1 MSAGHQPRILL
12 IDDNQQNRYVLSRI
26 LQRANLTVEQCASG
40 HAGLEAVLRAPD
52 LVILDVKL
60 PDVSGYEV
68 CRKIKSDPATS
79 GIPVLQISAAFTS
92 NESKVQ
98 ALEGGADGYLTH
110 PIEPAVLLAT
120 VRSLLRL
127 KQAETS
133 SRLLAEEWQCTFNAL
148 AESVVLLDLENK
160 VVRSNYAFE
169 QLCEAAGCDGAE
181 RIIGQDAAAIFQQ
194 VLGRTDFLDHGHPAR
209 FSGEAQHR
217 ARWFHITV
225 DSVEREGERVGSVVV
240 LADIT
245 ERKLAER
252 SLQNAEKL
260 AATGRLAQSIAHE
273 INNPLEALTNLIFL
287 SQYVSKEPTVSEY
300 LRQASMELE
309 RVARIT
315 KQILSFHRDTKEP
328 VAVDANDLVE
338 NVVSLYR
345 PKMASRNIRLQWE
358 KRELPEIAGFP
369 GELRQVIANLLA
381 NALDASPDGG
391 TITVRAR
398 RAMHGGADG
407 VAFTI
412 HDCGPGIP
420 REIRHRIVEP
430 FFTTKE
436 LKGTGLGLWLAK
448 NIVTKHNG
456 SLRYRTSQTPGRS
469 GTSFRVFLPAV
480 TDESREGLAA
490 ARSPESH
497 AVPENSN

>member
-26 LQRANLTVEQCASG
+26 LQRANLTVEQFATG
-40 HAGLEAVLRAPD
+40 YAGLEAVQRGPD

-68 CRKIKSDPATS
+68 CRKIKSNQITAA
-79 GIPVLQISAAFTS
+79 IPVLQISAAFTS
-92 NESKVQ
+92 NENKVQ

-160 VVRSNYAFE
+160 IVRSNLAFE
-169 QLCEAAGCDGAE
+169 ELYLAAGCHGE
-181 RIIGQDAAAIFQQ
+181 IVGQDAVPVFKK
-194 VLGRTDFLDHGHPAR
+194 VLGRKGFLNHGHPAR
-209 FSGEAQHR
+209 YSGEAQHG
-217 ARWFHITV
+217 ARWFRITV
-225 DSVEREGERVGSVVV
+225 DSVEREAERVGSVVV

-260 AATGRLAQSIAHE
+260 AATGRLAQTIAHE
-273 INNPLEALTNLIFL
+273 INNPLEALTNLIYLAQYSATEPPVKEFL
-287 SQYVSKEPTVSEY
+287 HH
-300 LRQASMELE
+300 ASTELE

-328 VAVDANDLVE
+328 VAVDPNELVE

-345 PKMASRNIRLQWE
+345 PQIAANNMRVEWTR
-358 KRELPEIAGFP
+358 RELPPVAGFP
-369 GELRQVIANLLA
+369 GELRQVIANVLA
-381 NALDASPDGG
+381 NAVDASPAGA
-391 TITVRAR
+391 TITLRTR
-398 RAMHGGADG
+398 RASTGSQEG
-407 VAFTI
+407 VVFTI

-420 REIRHRIVEP
+420 RE
-430 FFTTKE
+430 
-436 LKGTGLGLWLAK
+436 
-448 NIVTKHNG
+448 
-456 SLRYRTSQTPGRS
+456 
-469 GTSFRVFLPAV
+469 
-480 TDESREGLAA
+480 
-490 ARSPESH
+490 
-497 AVPENSN
+497 